1 MKKIV
6 FALFAMSCALFA
18 KPTVSTT
25 ILPTKYFVEQI
36 AGDTLQVN
44 TMVGKGA
51 DPHTYEPK
59 PSEMKMVQNS
69 DLYFA
74 VGIEFDEI
82 WLPKLA
88 AAYPKM
94 KIIRTEEGIEKMAM
108 AAHHHDEHDAHHH
121 HDAHDHGA
129 HHDHKEHKA
138 HHDHDEKEHHDHAEH
153 HHHHDGLDP
162 HIWLDPQLAKIQ
174 AKNIKDALTKQYP
187 KNAKIYEANFDKFAK
202 KLDELDAYAK
212 QKLSSVKGKKFMVYH
227 PSWGYFAHRYDLE
240 QIAVE
245 VEGKEPKPADLA
257 ELIEEAKEEKI
268 KVIFVAPQFSK
279 KAAQTIAAQTG
290 AKVIEIDQ
298 LPLDWYETMKKTID
312 VFGENL

>member
-1 MKKIV
+1 MKKLI
-6 FALFAMSCALFA
+6 FTLLAASCVAFA
-18 KPTVSTT
+18 KPTVTTT

-59 PSEMKMVQNS
+59 PSEMKMLENS

-74 VGIEFDEI
+74 VGIEFDEV

-88 AAYPKM
+88 ASYPKM
-94 KIIRTEEGIEKMAM
+94 KIIRTEDGITKMAM
-108 AAHHHDEHDAHHH
+108 AEHHHHDEHDHSAHHDDH
-121 HDAHDHGA
+121 DHDAHHEHGDKDHEA
-129 HHDHKEHKA
+129 H
-138 HHDHDEKEHHDHAEH
+138 EH
-153 HHHHDGLDP
+153 HHHHGGLDP
-162 HIWLDPQLAKIQ
+162 HIWLDPQLVKIQ

-187 KNAKIYEANFDKFAK
+187 KDAKIYEANFDKFAK

-212 QKLSSVKGKKFMVYH
+212 QKLAGVKGKKFMVYH

-279 KAAQTIAAQTG
+279 KAAQTIATQTG
-290 AKVIEIDQ
+290 AKVMEIDQ
-298 LPLDWYETMKKTID
+298 LPLDWYETMKKTIN

>member
-1 MKKIV
+1 MKKLV
-6 FALFAMSCALFA
+6 FTLLTASCVAFA
-18 KPTVSTT
+18 KPTVTTT

-59 PSEMKMVQNS
+59 PSEMKMLENS
-69 DLYFA
+69 DLYFS
-74 VGIEFDEI
+74 VGIEFDEV

-88 AAYPKM
+88 ASYPKM

-108 AAHHHDEHDAHHH
+108 AAHHHDEHDHSAHHDDH
-121 HDAHDHGA
+121 DHDAHHEHGDKDREA
-129 HHDHKEHKA
+129 H
-138 HHDHDEKEHHDHAEH
+138 EH
-153 HHHHDGLDP
+153 HHHHGGLDP
-162 HIWLDPQLAKIQ
+162 HIWLDPQLVKIQ

-187 KNAKIYEANFDKFAK
+187 KDAKIYEANFDKFAK

-212 QKLSSVKGKKFMVYH
+212 QKLAGVKGKKFMVYH

-257 ELIEEAKEEKI
+257 ELIEETKEEKI

-290 AKVIEIDQ
+290 AKVMEIDQ